1 MKIFSREQIR
11 QADAYTIEQEP
22 VSSIDLMERAALSV
36 VNWIEEKFD
45 STTPV
50 CIVCGLGNNGGDGL
64 AVARLLKEKGFSI
77 DVFILIHSSSR
88 SDDFTVNHKRY
99 IKIGTATALN
109 TLEEFNQG
117 FSIAPDA
124 ILVDAILGS
133 GLNKPVEGFLADCIR
148 YINSL
153 PNIKI
158 AVDVPSGLFCDHL
171 NAKESVVLQANYTLS
186 FQFPKLAFMYPEN
199 ANKIGEFSL
208 LDIGLSEAYID
219 QTPTNRYFILK
230 KDVLTFLKQR
240 SSIAHK
246 GNFGHALLYAGS
258 YGKMGAAVLAAR
270 ACMRSGAGLLT
281 CRVPQCGYDILQTGI
296 PEAMVSVDP
305 ESHFLAE
312 HIHTDKYNAICI
324 GPGIG
329 VEKETQNVLK
339 LLIQNA
345 SCPLVLDADA
355 INILAENKTW
365 LSFLPSNTILTP
377 HPKEFERIAGSSSNS
392 EERLTKQVEFSI
404 KYGVIVVLKGA
415 HTSIS
420 SPQGDVFFN
429 STGNP
434 GMATA
439 GSGDVLTGI
448 ITSLLAQQY
457 KPIQA
462 AILGVYLHGL
472 AGDLAA
478 KKISMEAMI
487 ASDIVDNL
495 PDSFLFLME

>member
-11 QADAYTIEQEP
+11 LADAYTIEQEP
-22 VSSIDLMERAALSV
+22 VSSVDLMERAALSV

-64 AVARLLKEKGFSI
+64 AVARLLKEKGFSV

-88 SDDFTVNHKRY
+88 SDDFTINHKRY
-99 IKIGTATALN
+99 IKIGTATELN
-109 TLEEFNQG
+109 TLEELNQG

-133 GLNKPVEGFLADCIR
+133 GLNKPVEGFLADCIQ
-148 YINSL
+148 YLNSL

-158 AVDVPSGLFCDHL
+158 AVDVPSGLFCDQL
-171 NAKESVVLQANYTLS
+171 NAKEAVVLQANYTLS
-186 FQFPKLAFMYPEN
+186 FQFPKLTFMYPEN
-199 ANKIGEFSL
+199 ANKVGEFSL

-230 KDVLTFLKQR
+230 KDVFTFLKQR

-281 CRVPQCGYDILQTGI
+281 CRVPQCGYEIMQTSIL
-296 PEAMVSVDP
+296 EAMVSVDP

-312 HIHTDKYNAICI
+312 HIHTDKYNAIGI

-329 VEKETQNVLK
+329 MEKETQNVLK

-457 KPIQA
+457 SPIQSS
-462 AILGVYLHGL
+462 ILGVYLHGL
-472 AGDLAA
+472 AGDHAA

-495 PDSFLFLME
+495 PDSFLFLTK